1 MSSNRIGKYACLEI
15 ERRYLLAALPADL
28 AQTSGWRITDR
39 YFPATRLRL
48 RRMQA
53 IRGDEVIYKL
63 TQKYR
68 AENQSAAE
76 TTITNFYLSAAE
88 YNLLLP
94 LDALTV
100 EKTRHPYADA
110 QARHFSIDVF
120 AGRHAG
126 LILAEIEGESA
137 SALPAFALA
146 DVTADPFF
154 RGGHLAGL
162 TEVEFQQG
170 LAQRLREHAG

>member
-1 MSSNRIGKYACLEI
+1 MSSQRIGKYACLEI
-15 ERRYLLAALPADL
+15 ERRYLLAGLPADL

-53 IRGDEVIYKL
+53 ITGDEVIYKL

-68 AENQSAAE
+68 AENQGATE
-76 TTITNFYLSAAE
+76 TTITNLYLSEAE

-94 LDALTV
+94 LEALTV
-100 EKTRHPYADA
+100 EKTRYPYESH
-110 QARHFSIDVF
+110 ARRFSIDVF
-120 AGRHAG
+120 AGRHEG
-126 LILAEIEGESA
+126 LTLAEIEGAAEF
-137 SALPAFALA
+137 ALPAFALA

-154 RGGHLAGL
+154 RGGNLAGMADL
-162 TEVEFQQG
+162 EFQQG
-170 LAQRLREHAG
+170 LVRRLRDHAR

>member
-28 AQTSGWRITDR
+28 AQASGWRISDR

-53 IRGDEVIYKL
+53 ITGGEVIYKL

-68 AENQSAAE
+68 SENQDAAE
-76 TTITNFYLSAAE
+76 ATITNFYLSAAE

-94 LDALTV
+94 LDALAV

-120 AGRHAG
+120 AGRHYG
-126 LILAEIEGESA
+126 LILAEIEGEAA

-154 RGGHLAGL
+154 SGGHLAGL

>member
-1 MSSNRIGKYACLEI
+1 MSSQRIGKYACLEI

-28 AQTSGWRITDR
+28 MQANGWRISDR

-53 IRGDEVIYKL
+53 IRGEEVIYKL

-76 TTITNFYLSAAE
+76 TTITNFYLSEAE

-94 LDALTV
+94 LEALTV

-126 LILAEIEGESA
+126 LILAEIEGEAA

-146 DVTADPFF
+146 DVTADRFF
-154 RGGHLAGL
+154 SGGHLASL
-162 TEVEFQQG
+162 TDLEFRQG